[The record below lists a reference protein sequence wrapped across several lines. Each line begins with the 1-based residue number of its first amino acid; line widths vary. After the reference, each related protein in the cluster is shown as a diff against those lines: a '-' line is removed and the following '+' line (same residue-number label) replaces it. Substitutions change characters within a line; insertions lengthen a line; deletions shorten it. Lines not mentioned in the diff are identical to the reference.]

1 VESPVRAGGSMV
13 DVGEKAPD
21 FTMPSDEGKKV
32 TLS

>member
-1 VESPVRAGGSMV
+1 MV
-13 DVGEKAPD
+13 DVGEEAPD